1 MTSTNSSPKRIAKVS
16 SDSAAIGFDLLSSLT
31 YMSVL
36 SIGNLPRDNVLEECG
51 RQDSKTSVFF
61 EYVHRLVKRLGM
73 EYTRAFQLVSERET
87 PENVKS
93 LLLRFSASI
102 SSGESEKEFI
112 IQETKA
118 EFERYGN
125 EYERSIE
132 NLRKW
137 TDAYAAILISVTLIM
152 VVSLVSSM
160 MGSLAQSFVMIMAFA
175 VFFITCVGIFIIY
188 KSAPVE
194 KVTYDRAE
202 YSTRNRTLSRRFL
215 MTLVPVGLVV
225 ALLVGPRF
233 GLERGI
239 SIAFLSIS
247 VSLLPT
253 GFLAWKDS
261 GRVTKLD
268 SELPTFLRTL
278 GNVAGSTGYTITQ
291 ALSKIDTQSMGS
303 LKNYINPLNSRLSA
317 RLPVESCLDRFRDET
332 GSELANRSTKMLV
345 EGTELGG
352 EADEVGQICSEYA
365 QTVTQLRSRLY
376 LASSTFSYLT
386 IPMHA
391 TTTFILVFV
400 LNIITG
406 FNQRLSS
413 LDLTGGATSTG
424 DVLAGTSAGAS
435 VAAPSDASSITGGIS
450 IFENQDMTSVT
461 SIIIIVVAI
470 LTIANSLAPKFASG
484 GSNLKIASY
493 MSIMCLISGGVL
505 GVVPTVTSKIFS
517 T

>member
-317 RLPVESCLDRFRDET
+317 RLPVESC
-332 GSELANRSTKMLV
+332 
-345 EGTELGG
+345 
-352 EADEVGQICSEYA
+352 
-365 QTVTQLRSRLY
+365 
-376 LASSTFSYLT
+376 
-386 IPMHA
+386 
-391 TTTFILVFV
+391 
-400 LNIITG
+400 
-406 FNQRLSS
+406 
-413 LDLTGGATSTG
+413 
-424 DVLAGTSAGAS
+424 
-435 VAAPSDASSITGGIS
+435 
-450 IFENQDMTSVT
+450 
-461 SIIIIVVAI
+461 
-470 LTIANSLAPKFASG
+470 
-484 GSNLKIASY
+484 
-493 MSIMCLISGGVL
+493 
-505 GVVPTVTSKIFS
+505 
-517 T
+517 

>member
-1 MTSTNSSPKRIAKVS
+1 
-16 SDSAAIGFDLLSSLT
+16 
-31 YMSVL
+31 
-36 SIGNLPRDNVLEECG
+36 
-51 RQDSKTSVFF
+51 
-61 EYVHRLVKRLGM
+61 
-73 EYTRAFQLVSERET
+73 
-87 PENVKS
+87 
-93 LLLRFSASI
+93 
-102 SSGESEKEFI
+102 
-112 IQETKA
+112 
-118 EFERYGN
+118 
-125 EYERSIE
+125 
-132 NLRKW
+132 
-137 TDAYAAILISVTLIM
+137 
-152 VVSLVSSM
+152 
-160 MGSLAQSFVMIMAFA
+160 
-175 VFFITCVGIFIIY
+175 
-188 KSAPVE
+188 
-194 KVTYDRAE
+194 VTYDRAE

-225 ALLVGPRF
+225 VLLVGPRF
-233 GLERGI
+233 GLEGGI
-239 SIAFLSIS
+239 SIAFLSIG

-261 GRVTKLD
+261 GRVTELD

-461 SIIIIVVAI
+461 SIVIIVVVI